1 MSATQSVG
9 ADGPA
14 PPAPPGGYLGT
25 ISNFFTSLQVD
36 ASGMAI
42 RVEDQV
48 LDAVEVGMDQM
59 ESRAK
64 KLSSSLA
71 TFSTAD
77 ARQRAV
83 SSLTRQA
90 RDIESM
96 FREDETKKHVAGGVA
111 GFVHGIERALDD
123 YDVTHA
129 HHLARAKR
137 VNQAA
142 ETLDAKLRT
151 HAAAWRG
158 LDGELAS
165 LPLATERLRA
175 ASAAVDRACDLLL
188 ETEDMLLE
196 AEIAVKVDELYAR
209 DEETQL
215 SRRAAKLAHREEMER
230 LDAFRR
236 AMAAEAQNSQVT
248 QKSRQEIALEEELRK
263 DLRAI
268 RRAARKQAKSQ
279 MTEDAG
285 SPAAFLPAPPTMDHY
300 GLGVSDDDDDDDDD
314 DAAAARERRGK
325 RGTLAE
331 AAAEIDVAGSMHAS
345 AFGDL
350 DEFLADDAGDASGKE
365 YYTVYG
371 LRRQADRS
379 RAAIEGEEPPAEET
393 WLGSMSREAAEAVGL
408 ARKKA
413 LNLADEDLK
422 FVNLKPPPPSGGA
435 GADLLDDA
443 SPASR
448 RRAPANAAD
457 AENRSASVSA
467 TVSASVTA
475 SSQYLESAAAA
486 GSSAAA
492 AAASSFSAL
501 GSSML
506 AFGAAAQRNAAAS
519 LAEAQARTRALAE
532 AAEQRTKES
541 AAWVNASVAAG
552 AEKWQQHLQGAAA
565 AAAAPAEREDA
576 SETEPTRE
584 QGPEGD
590 DAAPT
595 TTTTTTTTPT
605 PTPTATAREATPEA
619 ETGATPVA
627 EDATP
632 EKEAPGSA
640 RRLATP
646 AADREDRDEGFDEVM
661 TKDESFGYWKDKD
674 AKAAESP
681 GGSQAPS
688 PKPSPGKK
696 EKRDEQA

>member
-111 GFVHGIERALDD
+111 GFVHGLERALDD
-123 YDVTHA
+123 YDVNHA
-129 HHLARAKR
+129 HHIARAQR

-151 HAAAWRG
+151 HAASWRG
-158 LDGELAS
+158 LDDELAS

-300 GLGVSDDDDDDDDD
+300 GLGVSDDDDNDD

-345 AFGDL
+345 AIGDL

-448 RRAPANAAD
+448 TRAPANAAD
-457 AENRSASVSA
+457 AENGSASVSA

-565 AAAAPAEREDA
+565 AAPPAERQHA

-584 QGPEGD
+584 QEPEGD

-595 TTTTTTTTPT
+595 
-605 PTPTATAREATPEA
+605 PTPTAREAMPEA

-627 EDATP
+627 EAAEDVTA

-640 RRLATP
+640 RRLTTP

-696 EKRDEQA
+696 EKEKRDEQA